1 MENFRNLEKSFKVQ
15 NIGNKRLDIKKIGN
29 TNRKECN
36 RWNYGTQKNIQK
48 MFGFL

>member
-29 TNRKECN
+29 TN
-36 RWNYGTQKNIQK
+36 
-48 MFGFL
+48 